1 MKKRILIIDD
11 ELDFLH
17 IMKLMLDGTGKYQ
30 VWTVHSASQAPH
42 VAREFRPDL
51 ILLDCMMPGM
61 DGGEIAG
68 TLQADPQLQDTPFLF
83 LTCTVSDVE
92 AGSSKCFTGVQT
104 YVPKNIEFEKLV
116 ELIEGKLAL
125 KAKMESGGAAPATQS
140 EDGR

>member
-1 MKKRILIIDD
+1 MKKRILIVDD

-42 VAREFRPDL
+42 VAREFQPDL

-68 TLQADPQLQDTPFLF
+68 TLQADPILKDTPFLF

-92 AGSSKCFTGVQT
+92 AGASKCFSGVQT
-104 YVPKNIEFEKLV
+104 YVPKGIEFEKLV
-116 ELIEGKLAL
+116 DLIEAKLAPKEEL
-125 KAKMESGGAAPATQS
+125 NNSP
-140 EDGR
+140 